1 MTNLTLFSACVC
13 TWGVPHTF
21 MAFKWVHVMNW
32 WMELE
37 DSKIIQ
43 HRSVCVMQTPMFF
56 WRSTSSLKSGY
67 DTHHGYSF

>member
-21 MAFKWVHVMNW
+21 MAFKWAHVMNW

-43 HRSVCVMQTPMFF
+43 HQ
-56 WRSTSSLKSGY
+56 
-67 DTHHGYSF
+67 SFESETTGVGVPSFEKHQKMEG